1 MSEVKPATQGSDEGR
16 AESRRMKD
24 LIEALADA
32 VVVIDNHGEV
42 AYANPAAA
50 DLFGRRRNELVGQ
63 PFGLPAAVGVPTDVQ
78 IIRPGGAI
86 CFAEMRVVESEWEG
100 KSVLIACLRDISER
114 KRAEDSL
121 QRSEALHKEAQR
133 VAHIGHWEMDL
144 KIGSIVWS
152 DEIFR
157 IFGLAPD
164 PDEPSLNTVQ
174 TRIHPEDWP
183 GIERVFR
190 RTATDGGDFDVVFR
204 ILKLSGEMGWM
215 HAIGTTALDQ
225 AGKVVKLFGTAQDI
239 TVQKLAEE
247 ALRLSEERLQAIF
260 KAAPNVSFVIADAKG
275 SVPTV
280 LEFSPGAESLF
291 DYRRA
296 EIVGQPLSLL
306 QFPEEVRLFPAAL
319 RQMHEQKQGFHG
331 KTTLVRKSGETFPA
345 YFSTYPLF
353 DRNAEMYAALAVSID
368 ISQQESLQA
377 QLIQAQKLESVGR
390 LAGGVAHDFNNMIS
404 VIIGYA
410 EMAMQQLGK
419 EHQVYA
425 DLIEIMT
432 AARRSA
438 DITRQLLAFARKQT
452 IAPRDLDLNETVQD
466 MLKMLWRL
474 IGEDIDL
481 VWRPAESLWAVMLDP
496 SQVDQIL
503 ANLVVNARDAITGV
517 GKITIETGNVS
528 FNEAY
533 CKAHAGF
540 SPGDFVLLAVS
551 DNGCGM
557 PRETV
562 SVIFEPFFTTKEE
575 GRGTGL
581 GLATVYGIV
590 KQNNGFINVYS
601 EPGQGTTVK
610 IYLPCYLSETEP
622 ALPAG
627 KASRTPKSR
636 GETILVVEDDP
647 TLLKLTRRM
656 LERLGYIVLAADNH
670 GAATALVQ
678 QYSEKIHLLI
688 ADVIMPEMNGR
699 DLAEKLLTVHPE
711 MKVLFMSGYTANVI
725 AHHGVLEAGVH
736 FIQKPFSMEDLS
748 DQVRE
753 VLGDG

>member
-1 MSEVKPATQGSDEGR
+1 MPEVKPATQGTDEGR
-16 AESRRMKD
+16 KESRRMKD

-32 VVVIDNHGEV
+32 VVAIDNQGEV

-63 PFGLPAAVGVPTDVQ
+63 PFGLPAAVGASADVQ
-78 IIRPGGAI
+78 IIRPGGTI

-114 KRAEDSL
+114 KRAEENL

-144 KIGSIVWS
+144 KIGSMVWS

-164 PDEPSLNTVQ
+164 PDELYWSKIRPY
-174 TRIHPEDWP
+174 IHPEDWP
-183 GIERVFR
+183 GIEGVFR
-190 RTATDGGDFDVVFR
+190 STKTDGGDFDVVFR
-204 ILKLSGEMGWM
+204 ILKQSGEMGWM
-215 HAIGTTALDQ
+215 HTIGTTALDQ
-225 AGKVVKLFGTAQDI
+225 TGKVVKLFGTAQDI

-275 SVPTV
+275 AVPTV
-280 LEFSPGAESLF
+280 LEFSPGAETLF
-291 DYRRA
+291 DYRRD

-306 QFPEEVRLFPAAL
+306 QLPEEVRLFPASL
-319 RQMHEQKQGFHG
+319 RQMHEQKQGVHG

-353 DRNAEMYAALAVSID
+353 DRNGEMYAALAVSID
-368 ISQQESLQA
+368 ISQQESLQT
-377 QLIQAQKLESVGR
+377 QLIQAQKLESIGR

-419 EHQVYA
+419 AHQVYP
-425 DLIEIMT
+425 DLIEVMT

-452 IAPRDLDLNETVQD
+452 ISPRDLDLNETVQD

-481 VWRPAESLWAVMLDP
+481 VFRPGENLWSVMMDP

-517 GKITIETGNVS
+517 GKITIETDNMS
-528 FNEAY
+528 FDETY
-533 CKAHAGF
+533 CKDHAGF
-540 SPGDFVLLAVS
+540 CQGDFVLLAVS

-557 PRETV
+557 PKETLDA
-562 SVIFEPFFTTKEE
+562 IFEPFFTTKEE

-590 KQNNGFINVYS
+590 RQNNGFINVYS
-601 EPGQGTTVK
+601 EPEQGTTLR
-610 IYLPCYLSETEP
+610 IYLPRYISNAEA
-622 ALPAG
+622 ALTARRKPRIAENH
-627 KASRTPKSR
+627 
-636 GETILVVEDDP
+636 GETILVVEDDS
-647 TLLKLTRRM
+647 TLLKLTGRM
-656 LERLGYIVLAADNH
+656 LEKLGYAVLAADNH

-736 FIQKPFSMEDLS
+736 FIQKPFSMEELGAR
-748 DQVRE
+748 VRK